1 MTMIKMIIR
10 AKDWKNEIRDIELI
24 KHKGILYCLNCYQN
38 ECNVCIQPDLCQCQ
52 HEDIE

>member
-24 KHKGILYCLNCYQN
+24 KHKGILYCLNCYEN

-52 HEDIE
+52 HEEFN